1 MTTSPEPKKRRAWL
15 AALLSLL
22 LPGLGQLY
30 NRQVRLALALIILSL
45 IVALPGKWLIA
56 AVPADLVVPVSAIV
70 LLIALVYFLFAI
82 VQAAI
87 HAWRVKAVSLAW
99 FNRWYL
105 YISLIA
111 FLAIV
116 QVVAELVPVPSI
128 DAYNSPSASMSP
140 TLMVGDY
147 YQTRTLAFIDR
158 LPERGEIAIF
168 RPPSEPDVDFVKRV
182 IGLPGDRIQLRE
194 GRLYINDIVVER
206 VELSREEAA
215 SLSRDHPN
223 DRLYRETL
231 PGGASYLIIE
241 TNDDDGRLDNTE
253 EFVVPDEHVFVLG
266 DNRDG
271 SNDSR
276 GSLGFI
282 PFAALHDKPLFIYWS
297 ADKSRIG
304 KVVE

>member
-1 MTTSPEPKKRRAWL
+1 MSVSTEPKKRRAWL

-45 IVALPGKWLIA
+45 LLAAPLLWLIA
-56 AVPADLVVPVSAIV
+56 ALPAGAVVPVSAGMW
-70 LLIALVYFLFAI
+70 LLAFPYLLCAI
-82 VQAAI
+82 VQPAI
-87 HAWRVKAVSLAW
+87 RAWRVRAVSLAW
-99 FNRWYL
+99 FNRWYI
-105 YISLIA
+105 YIGLIV
-111 FLAIV
+111 FGVIWQTVL
-116 QVVAELVPVPSI
+116 ELIPVPSL
-128 DAYNSPSASMSP
+128 DAFNSPSGSMSP
-140 TLMVGDY
+140 TLVEGDY
-147 YQTRTLAFIDR
+147 YQTRTLAFVGR

-168 RPPSEPDVDFVKRV
+168 RPTSDPDVHFVKRI

-194 GRLYINDIVVER
+194 GRLYINDVLVER
-206 VELSREEAA
+206 VELGREEAA
-215 SLSRDHPN
+215 SVPADHSS
-223 DRLYRETL
+223 DHMYRETL
-231 PGGASYLIIE
+231 PGGASYLIVE
-241 TNDDDGRLDNTE
+241 TSDDDGRLDNTE

-282 PFAALHDKPLFIYWS
+282 PLTGLRDKPLFIYWS

>member
-1 MTTSPEPKKRRAWL
+1 MSAPPEPKKRRAWL

-30 NRQVRLALALIILSL
+30 NRQVQLALALIMLNL

-105 YISLIA
+105 YIGLIA

-116 QVVAELVPVPSI
+116 QIVAELAPVPSI
-128 DAYNSPSASMSP
+128 DAYNSPSGSMSP
-140 TLMVGDY
+140 TLAEGDY
-147 YQTRTLAFIDR
+147 CQTRTRAFAGR
-158 LPERGEIAIF
+158 LPERGEIAVF
-168 RPPSEPDVDFVKRV
+168 RPTSDPDVDFVKRI
-182 IGLPGDRIQLRE
+182 IGLPGDRIQMRE
-194 GRLYINDIVVER
+194 GRLYINDVIVER

-215 SLSRDHPN
+215 SLPQHYPD

-231 PGGASYLIIE
+231 PGGTSHLISE
-241 TNDDDGRLDNTE
+241 VSDTAYNDNTR
-253 EFVVPDEHVFVLG
+253 EFVVPAEHVFVLG
-266 DNRDG
+266 DNRDR

-276 GSLGFI
+276 ATLGFI
-282 PFAALHDKPLFIYWS
+282 PLAGLHDKPLFIYWS